1 MAEANRVVEWFMAP
15 CDLDYRTF
23 FKLALCGAVVLIF
36 LYYLSYQKGAY
47 GPSSAGRR
55 RVTVKTLYSNSAGP
69 VWPRKNDDNDRIMS
83 QIDAM
88 NVYAR
93 HQKRHRTLKVI
104 LLVGKLN
111 FEMCAA
117 GQEPFSKCPIV
128 DCWLTRNTSQAPSAD
143 ALLISEFR
151 YSDRSLYLPKP
162 RRQIWI
168 AQHMEPP
175 PPRYSHIDPRSL
187 RGLINWTASY
197 RRDSTIVFRYDM
209 MVPGVPANTTQFG
222 PLCLVGK
229 DLWFIILCW
238 LVRI

>member
-1 MAEANRVVEWFMAP
+1 MTEANRVVEWFMAP

-36 LYYLSYQKGAY
+36 LYYLSYQKGASLL
-47 GPSSAGRR
+47 SSAECR

-93 HQKRHRTLKVI
+93 HQKRNRTLKVI
-104 LLVGKLN
+104 LLVGKYN
-111 FEMCAA
+111 FRRYAT
-117 GQEPFSKCPIV
+117 GQEQFSKCPIV
-128 DCWLTRNTSQAPSAD
+128 DCWLTRNVSQAPDAD
-143 ALLISEFR
+143 ALLISEFH

-168 AQHMEPP
+168 AQHMES
-175 PPRYSHIDPRSL
+175 PRHNRINPRSL

-209 MVPGVPANTTQFG
+209 MVPGVPTNATNFSA
-222 PLCLVGK
+222 PCLVSR
-229 DLWFIILCW
+229 DLWFRILCW
-238 LVRI
+238 LVRT